1 MAETRLSP
9 EPAALPL
16 RMSPVASVSRRDGVI
31 NEIRRAV
38 VLGTIRPGEKL
49 TEVQLSEWLNV
60 SRPTVR
66 EALNQMAQEG
76 LLVQE
81 PYRGLRV
88 ATLDAAAI
96 MDLANTRM
104 ALDMLAVAAILED
117 TSGRRMAMVEAS
129 WADYSKVEMDP
140 DPVIRHE
147 SHVAFHRSLW
157 AASENALLLR
167 LWPVTEAHLTIILA
181 QDQAARADP
190 VRAHQVHE
198 KLVEAIRTKD
208 LDVIRAAFT
217 EHTMRSA
224 VELIPLLDTKLSKK
238 EQDS

>member
-1 MAETRLSP
+1 
-9 EPAALPL
+9 
-16 RMSPVASVSRRDGVI
+16 
-31 NEIRRAV
+31 
-38 VLGTIRPGEKL
+38 
-49 TEVQLSEWLNV
+49 
-60 SRPTVR
+60 
-66 EALNQMAQEG
+66 
-76 LLVQE
+76 
-81 PYRGLRV
+81 
-88 ATLDAAAI
+88 
-96 MDLANTRM
+96 
-104 ALDMLAVAAILED
+104 
-117 TSGRRMAMVEAS
+117 MVEAS
-129 WADYSKVEMDP
+129 WAEYSKVEMDP

-208 LDVIRAAFT
+208 LDVIRTAFT

-224 VELIPLLDTKLSKK
+224 VELIPLLDTKLSTK
-238 EQDS
+238 E

>member
-1 MAETRLSP
+1 
-9 EPAALPL
+9 
-16 RMSPVASVSRRDGVI
+16 MSPVASVSRRDGVI